1 MSVRRPGRLVAAFLL
16 LFTACV
22 TVAPSRQYR
31 PEAGSGRGLVVLSL
45 TQPWKTIKWMYR
57 DLKSTKGIK
66 GLNENFIST
75 KGLPGHQLIRY
86 DGNTIL
92 YPIELEAGEYEFF
105 RWTTPEFGTY
115 AETVSDYSVKFR
127 VVAGQVTYIGNLQ
140 LRLLPEDKFVLIIR
154 DMYDRDVTE
163 LTKAYQ
169 HISRDQ
175 VITDLMRHGSP
186 NH

>member
-1 MSVRRPGRLVAAFLL
+1 MSVRRVGLVVAAFLL
-16 LFTACV
+16 LSTACV
-22 TVAPSRQYR
+22 TVVPSRHYR
-31 PEAGSGRGLVVLSL
+31 VEAGSGRGLVVLSL

-57 DLKSTKGIK
+57 DLKSTKGVK

-86 DGNTIL
+86 DDNTIL
-92 YPIELEAGEYEFF
+92 YPIELEAGEYDFF

-115 AETVSDYSVKFR
+115 AETVNDFSVRFR
-127 VVAGQVTYIGNLQ
+127 VVAGQATYIGNLQ
-140 LRLLPEDKFVLIIR
+140 LRLLPQDKFVLIIR

-169 HISRDQ
+169 HISRDE
-175 VITDLMRHGSP
+175 VMADLMQHESP
-186 NH
+186 NQ